1 MSQSQ
6 AVRSKNVLSIVFIEK
21 MSDKN
26 SLESFVF
33 PPQLLLTD
41 FSIYLLNNIT
51 FESHQ
56 HRKKQNKNKT
66 IFISMDY
73 NKKFM
78 FSAAVCGFHF
88 YRRAWVPTESEKLK
102 CSHNK
107 TNLFNDFAVKTM
119 DNSGQTPG
127 LLPMEPLP
135 ITKFLI
141 D

>member
-21 MSDKN
+21 ISNKN

-33 PPQLLLTD
+33 PPQPLLTD
-41 FSIYLLNNIT
+41 FFIYLLNNIT

-66 IFISMDY
+66 IFTSMDY

-88 YRRAWVPTESEKLK
+88 YRRAWDQQKVK
-102 CSHNK
+102 
-107 TNLFNDFAVKTM
+107 NLNVF
-119 DNSGQTPG
+119 
-127 LLPMEPLP
+127 
-135 ITKFLI
+135 ITRTTYSTILQ
-141 D
+141 